1 MDFNQKL
8 KTAKMRVLL
17 FMLDNDTRGFNNE
30 QFIIE
35 FRKFTQNIEIPSETI
50 TRSRRYRKSKRI
62 LLDRVS
68 STEEIEESYKNNF
81 SKNYGLDYKE
91 KYGK

>member
-1 MDFNQKL
+1 MQENYERKLNQ
-8 KTAKMRVLL
+8 AKVRVLF
-17 FMLDNDTRGFNNE
+17 FMLENDTRNLNNE
-30 QFIIE
+30 EFIVK

-91 KYGK
+91 N

>member
-1 MDFNQKL
+1 MNFDNKL

-17 FMLDNDTRGFNNE
+17 FMLNNDTRGFNNE

-35 FRKFTQNIEIPSETI
+35 FRKFTQTDIPSETI
-50 TRSRRYRKSKRI
+50 TRARRYRRTKSM
-62 LLDRVS
+62 LLSRTTP
-68 STEEIEESYKNNF
+68 TEEIEESYKNNF

-91 KYGK
+91 N

>member
-1 MDFNQKL
+1 MQENFLEKKL
-8 KTAKMRVLL
+8 AQAKVRVLF
-17 FMLDNDTRGFNNE
+17 FMLENDTRNLSNE
-30 QFIIE
+30 DFIKQ
-35 FRKFTQNIEIPSETI
+35 FRKITQLLQIPSETI

-81 SKNYGLDYKE
+81 SSEYDLNYK
-91 KYGK
+91 KV

>member
-1 MDFNQKL
+1 MQKIEEKL

-35 FRKFTQNIEIPSETI
+35 FRKITQNTDIPSETI
-50 TRSRRYRKSKRI
+50 TRARRYRRTKSM
-62 LLDRVS
+62 LLSRTS
-68 STEEIEESYKNNF
+68 STEEIEESYKSEF
-81 SKNYGLDYKE
+81 
-91 KYGK
+91 KY

>member
-1 MDFNQKL
+1 MNFDNKL

-30 QFIIE
+30 KFIIE
-35 FRKFTQNIEIPSETI
+35 FRKITQNFEIASETI
-50 TRSRRYRKSKRI
+50 TRCRRYRRTKSM
-62 LLDRVS
+62 LLSRTS

-91 KYGK
+91 N

>member
-1 MDFNQKL
+1 MQKIEEKL

-35 FRKFTQNIEIPSETI
+35 FRKFTQTDIPSETI
-50 TRSRRYRKSKRI
+50 TRARRYRRTKSM
-62 LLDRVS
+62 LLSRTTP
-68 STEEIEESYKNNF
+68 TEKIEESYKSEF
-81 SKNYGLDYKE
+81 SEEYGLDYK
-91 KYGK
+91 KV